1 RPKTMND
8 STKRVAIVG
17 SGPAAFYSAMELLRH
32 DDPMVSVDMLERLPT
47 PYGLVRGGVAPDHEK
62 IKSVTKI
69 FERAAGH
76 PRFRFFG
83 NVEFGKDIQ
92 RLELLEHYH
101 AVIYAFGSRTD
112 RHLNIIGETLQGSHA
127 ATEFVGWYNGHP
139 DYRHHQF
146 DLTSKRVAII
156 GMGNVAI
163 DCARILCQDPE
174 NLAKTDIAQH
184 ALEALRQSEVE
195 EVFLIGRRGP
205 VQAAFTP
212 AEARELLHLPKV
224 DAVMRASDLE
234 LDDHSKEELS
244 KASRNTKLNMEILQ
258 QIHDQGDRGNP
269 RKLHLCFLISPTKI
283 EGSEKVEGLE
293 LVHNEIVKE
302 GGVLRAKATDE
313 VMHLNVD
320 MVFRSIGYMGEAI
333 PGLPFDDRRGTIP
346 NDQGQLLDGVD
357 GKLLNQEYTAG
368 WIKRGPSGVIG
379 TNKQD
384 AMETVS
390 RLKKNWQTSQTTQP
404 KLVQHDLLDLLKE
417 KKIQFVSF
425 EDWKKLDKFEIEQGQ
440 LIGKSRQKICEVE
453 EMLDLIQST

>member
-1 RPKTMND
+1 MND

-92 RLELLEHYH
+92 RIDLLQRYH

-112 RHLNIIGETLQGSHA
+112 RHLNIIGETLKGSHA

-184 ALEALRQSEVE
+184 ALEALRQSQVE

-212 AEARELLHLPKV
+212 AEVRELLHLPKV

-234 LDDHSKEELS
+234 LDEHSKEELS

-283 EGSEKVEGLE
+283 EGSERVEGLE

-302 GGVLRAKATDE
+302 GGVLKAKATDE
-313 VMHLNVD
+313 VMRLNVD
-320 MVFRSIGYMGEAI
+320 MVFRSIGYRGEAI

-346 NDQGQLLDGVD
+346 NDQGQLLDGVG

-390 RLKKNWQTSQTTQP
+390 RLKQNWQTSQTPSP
-404 KLVQHDLLDLLKE
+404 KLVQDDLLNLLKQ

-425 EDWKKLDKFEIEQGQ
+425 EDWKKLDKFELEQGH
-440 LIGKSRQKICEVE
+440 LNGKSRQKICEVE
-453 EMLDLIQST
+453 EMLDLIQNT

>member
-1 RPKTMND
+1 MND

-47 PYGLVRGGVAPDHEK
+47 PYGLVRNGVAPDHEK

-69 FERAAGH
+69 FERAAEH

-92 RLELLEHYH
+92 RIELLQHFH
-101 AVIYAFGSRTD
+101 AVIYAYGSSTD
-112 RHLNIIGETLQGSHA
+112 RHLNIIGETLKGSHA

-139 DYRHHQF
+139 DYRYHQF

-184 ALEALRQSEVE
+184 ALEALRQSKVE

-212 AEARELLHLPKV
+212 AEVRELLHLPKV
-224 DAVMRASDLE
+224 DALMRASDLE

-283 EGSEKVEGLE
+283 EGTKRVEGLD

-302 GGVLRAKATDE
+302 GGVLKAKATDE
-313 VMHLNVD
+313 VMRLNVD
-320 MVFRSIGYMGEAI
+320 MVLRSIGYMGEAI
-333 PGLPFDDRRGTIP
+333 SGLPFDDRRGTIP
-346 NDQGQLLDGVD
+346 NDQGQLLDSVD
-357 GKLLNQEYTAG
+357 GKLLEQEYTAG

-384 AMETVS
+384 ALETVN
-390 RLKKNWQTSQTTQP
+390 RLKQNWQTIQTPEP
-404 KLVQHDLLDLLKE
+404 KLVQVDLVDLFE
-417 KKIQFVSF
+417 DKKINFVSF
-425 EDWKKLDKFEIEQGQ
+425 DDWKKLDKFEVKQGQ
-440 LIGKSRQKICEVE
+440 PYAKTRQKICEVQ

>member
-1 RPKTMND
+1 MND
-8 STKRVAIVG
+8 SAKRVAIVG

-76 PRFRFFG
+76 SRFRFFG

-92 RLELLEHYH
+92 RLDLLQRYH

-212 AEARELLHLPKV
+212 AEVRELLHLPKV

-234 LDDHSKEELS
+234 LDEHSKEELS

-283 EGSEKVEGLE
+283 EGSERVKGLE

-333 PGLPFDDRRGTIP
+333 PGLPFDDRRGTLP
-346 NDQGQLLDGVD
+346 NDQGQLLDGVG

-384 AMETVS
+384 ATETVS
-390 RLKKNWQTSQTTQP
+390 RLKKNWQTSPTPQP
-404 KLVQHDLLDLLKE
+404 KLVQHDLQDLLEE
-417 KKIQFVSF
+417 KQIQFVSF
-425 EDWKKLDKFEIEQGQ
+425 EGWKKLDKIEIEQGQ
-440 LIGKSRQKICEVE
+440 QNGKSRHKICEVP
-453 EMLDLIQST
+453 EMLDLIRST

>member
-1 RPKTMND
+1 MND
-8 STKRVAIVG
+8 SAKRVAIVG

-83 NVEFGKDIQ
+83 NVEFGIDIQ

-112 RHLNIIGETLQGSHA
+112 RHLNIIGETLPGSHA

-212 AEARELLHLPKV
+212 AEVRELLHLPKV

-234 LDDHSKEELS
+234 LDDYSKEELS
-244 KASRNTKLNMEILQ
+244 KASRNTKLNLEILQ

-333 PGLPFDDRRGTIP
+333 PGLPFDDRRGTLP

-384 AMETVS
+384 ATETVS
-390 RLKKNWQTSQTTQP
+390 RLKKNWQTSPTPQP
-404 KLVQHDLLDLLKE
+404 KLVQHDLLDLLKK

-425 EDWKKLDKFEIEQGQ
+425 EDWKKLDKYEIEQGQ
-440 LIGKSRQKICEVE
+440 QNGKSRHKICEVQ
-453 EMLDLIQST
+453 EMLDLIRRT

>member
-1 RPKTMND
+1 MND
-8 STKRVAIVG
+8 SAKRVAIVG

-112 RHLNIIGETLQGSHA
+112 RHLNIIGETLPGSHA

-174 NLAKTDIAQH
+174 NLAKTDIAKH

-212 AEARELLHLPKV
+212 AEVRELLHLPKV

-258 QIHDQGDRGNP
+258 QIHDQGDRGNL

-333 PGLPFDDRRGTIP
+333 PGLPFDDRRGTLP

-384 AMETVS
+384 AAETVS
-390 RLKKNWQTSQTTQP
+390 RLKKNWQTSPTPQP
-404 KLVQHDLLDLLKE
+404 KLVQHDLLDLLKK

-425 EDWKKLDKFEIEQGQ
+425 EDWKKLDRFEIEQGQ
-440 LIGKSRQKICEVE
+440 QNGKSRHKICEVQ
-453 EMLDLIQST
+453 EMLDLIRSS

>member
-1 RPKTMND
+1 MND
-8 STKRVAIVG
+8 SAKRVAIVG

-112 RHLNIIGETLQGSHA
+112 RHLNIIGETLPGSHA

-212 AEARELLHLPKV
+212 AEVRELLHLPKV

-333 PGLPFDDRRGTIP
+333 PGLPFDDRRGTLP

-384 AMETVS
+384 ATETVS
-390 RLKKNWQTSQTTQP
+390 RLKKNWQTSPTPQP
-404 KLVQHDLLDLLKE
+404 KLVQHDLLDLLKK

-425 EDWKKLDKFEIEQGQ
+425 EDWKKLDKFEIEQGRQ
-440 LIGKSRQKICEVE
+440 NGKSRHKICEVQ
-453 EMLDLIQST
+453 EMLDLIRRT

>member
-1 RPKTMND
+1 MND
-8 STKRVAIVG
+8 SAKRVAIVG

-112 RHLNIIGETLQGSHA
+112 RHLNIIGETLPGSHA

-212 AEARELLHLPKV
+212 AEVRELLHLPKV

-234 LDDHSKEELS
+234 LDDYSKEELS
-244 KASRNTKLNMEILQ
+244 KASRNTKLNLEILQ

-333 PGLPFDDRRGTIP
+333 PGLPFDDRRGTLP

-384 AMETVS
+384 ATETVS
-390 RLKKNWQTSQTTQP
+390 RLKKNWQTSPTPQP
-404 KLVQHDLLDLLKE
+404 KLVQHDLLDFLKK

-425 EDWKKLDKFEIEQGQ
+425 EDWKKLDKFEIEQGRQ
-440 LIGKSRQKICEVE
+440 NGKSRQKICEVQ
-453 EMLDLIQST
+453 EMLDLIRRT

>member
-1 RPKTMND
+1 MND

-92 RLELLEHYH
+92 RLDLLQRYH

-112 RHLNIIGETLQGSHA
+112 RHLNIIGETLKGSHA

-184 ALEALRQSEVE
+184 ALEALRQSQVE

-212 AEARELLHLPKV
+212 AEVRELLHLPKV

-234 LDDHSKEELS
+234 LDEHSKEELS

-283 EGSEKVEGLE
+283 EGSERVEGLE

-302 GGVLRAKATDE
+302 GGVLKAKATDE

-320 MVFRSIGYMGEAI
+320 MVFRSIGYRGEAI

-390 RLKKNWQTSQTTQP
+390 RLKQNWQTSQTLQP
-404 KLVQHDLLDLLKE
+404 KLVQHDLLDLLKQ

-425 EDWKKLDKFEIEQGQ
+425 EDWKKLDKFELEQGQ
-440 LIGKSRQKICEVE
+440 LNGKSRQKICEVE

>member
-1 RPKTMND
+1 
-8 STKRVAIVG
+8 
-17 SGPAAFYSAMELLRH
+17 
-32 DDPMVSVDMLERLPT
+32 
-47 PYGLVRGGVAPDHEK
+47 
-62 IKSVTKI
+62 
-69 FERAAGH
+69 
-76 PRFRFFG
+76 
-83 NVEFGKDIQ
+83 
-92 RLELLEHYH
+92 
-101 AVIYAFGSRTD
+101 
-112 RHLNIIGETLQGSHA
+112 
-127 ATEFVGWYNGHP
+127 
-139 DYRHHQF
+139 
-146 DLTSKRVAII
+146 
-156 GMGNVAI
+156 
-163 DCARILCQDPE
+163 
-174 NLAKTDIAQH
+174 
-184 ALEALRQSEVE
+184 
-195 EVFLIGRRGP
+195 
-205 VQAAFTP
+205 
-212 AEARELLHLPKV
+212 
-224 DAVMRASDLE
+224 MRASDLE

-333 PGLPFDDRRGTIP
+333 PGLPFDDRRGTLP

-384 AMETVS
+384 ATETVS
-390 RLKKNWQTSQTTQP
+390 RLKKNWQTSPTPQP
-404 KLVQHDLLDLLKE
+404 KLVQHDLLDLLKK

-440 LIGKSRQKICEVE
+440 QNGKSRHKICEVQ
-453 EMLDLIQST
+453 EMLDLIRRT

>member
-1 RPKTMND
+1 MND
-8 STKRVAIVG
+8 SAKRVAIVG

-92 RLELLEHYH
+92 RLDLLQRYH

-212 AEARELLHLPKV
+212 AEVRELLHLPKV

-234 LDDHSKEELS
+234 LDEHSKEELY

-283 EGSEKVEGLE
+283 EGSERVKGLE

-333 PGLPFDDRRGTIP
+333 PGLPFDDRRGTLP
-346 NDQGQLLDGVD
+346 NDQGQLLDGVG

-384 AMETVS
+384 ATETVS
-390 RLKKNWQTSQTTQP
+390 RLKKNWQTSPTPQP

-417 KKIQFVSF
+417 KKSQFVSF
-425 EDWKKLDKFEIEQGQ
+425 EDWKKLDKFEVELGQ
-440 LIGKSRQKICEVE
+440 QNGKSRHKICEVP
-453 EMLDLIQST
+453 EMLDLIRST

>member
-1 RPKTMND
+1 MND
-8 STKRVAIVG
+8 SAKRVAIVG

-83 NVEFGKDIQ
+83 NVEFGKDIE

-212 AEARELLHLPKV
+212 AEVRELLHLPKV

-234 LDDHSKEELS
+234 LDDHSKKELS

-283 EGSEKVEGLE
+283 EGSERVKGLE

-333 PGLPFDDRRGTIP
+333 PGLPFDDRRGTLP

-384 AMETVS
+384 ATETVS
-390 RLKKNWQTSQTTQP
+390 RLKKNWQTSPTPQP

-417 KKIQFVSF
+417 KKSQFVSF
-425 EDWKKLDKFEIEQGQ
+425 EDWKKLDKFEVELGQ
-440 LIGKSRQKICEVE
+440 QNGKSRHKICEVP
-453 EMLDLIQST
+453 EMLDLIRST

>member
-1 RPKTMND
+1 
-8 STKRVAIVG
+8 
-17 SGPAAFYSAMELLRH
+17 
-32 DDPMVSVDMLERLPT
+32 MLERLPT

-112 RHLNIIGETLQGSHA
+112 RHLNIIGETLPGSHA

-212 AEARELLHLPKV
+212 AEVRELLHLPKV

-333 PGLPFDDRRGTIP
+333 PGLPFDDRRGTLP

-384 AMETVS
+384 ATETVS
-390 RLKKNWQTSQTTQP
+390 RLKKNWQTSPTPQP
-404 KLVQHDLLDLLKE
+404 KLVQHDLLDLLKK

-440 LIGKSRQKICEVE
+440 QNGKSRHKICEVQ
-453 EMLDLIQST
+453 EMLDLIRRT

>member
-1 RPKTMND
+1 MND
-8 STKRVAIVG
+8 SAKRVAIVG

-92 RLELLEHYH
+92 RLDLLQRYH

-212 AEARELLHLPKV
+212 AEVRELLHLPKV

-234 LDDHSKEELS
+234 LDEHSKEELS

-283 EGSEKVEGLE
+283 EGSERVKGLE

-333 PGLPFDDRRGTIP
+333 PGLPFDDRRGTLP
-346 NDQGQLLDGVD
+346 NDQGQLLDGVG

-384 AMETVS
+384 ATETVS
-390 RLKKNWQTSQTTQP
+390 RLKKNWQTSPTPQP

-417 KKIQFVSF
+417 KKSQFVSF
-425 EDWKKLDKFEIEQGQ
+425 EDWKKLDKFEVELGQ
-440 LIGKSRQKICEVE
+440 QNGKSRHKICEVP
-453 EMLDLIQST
+453 EMLDLIRRT

>member
-1 RPKTMND
+1 MND
-8 STKRVAIVG
+8 SAKRVAIVG

-112 RHLNIIGETLQGSHA
+112 RHLNIIGETLPGSHA

-212 AEARELLHLPKV
+212 AEVRELLHLPKV

-333 PGLPFDDRRGTIP
+333 PGLPFDDRRGTLP

-384 AMETVS
+384 ATETVS
-390 RLKKNWQTSQTTQP
+390 RLKKNWQTSPTPQP
-404 KLVQHDLLDLLKE
+404 KLVQHDLLELLKK

-440 LIGKSRQKICEVE
+440 QNGKSRHKICEVQ
-453 EMLDLIQST
+453 EMLDLIRRT

>member
-1 RPKTMND
+1 MND
-8 STKRVAIVG
+8 SAKRVAIVG
-17 SGPAAFYSAMELLRH
+17 SGPAAFYSAIELLRH

-83 NVEFGKDIQ
+83 NVEFGIDIQ

-112 RHLNIIGETLQGSHA
+112 RHLNIIGETLPGSHA

-212 AEARELLHLPKV
+212 AEVRELLHLPKV

-283 EGSEKVEGLE
+283 EGSERVKGLE

-333 PGLPFDDRRGTIP
+333 PGLPFDDRRGTLP
-346 NDQGQLLDGVD
+346 NDQGQLLDGVG

-384 AMETVS
+384 ATETVS
-390 RLKKNWQTSQTTQP
+390 RLKKNWQTSPTPQP
-404 KLVQHDLLDLLKE
+404 KLVQHDLQDLLEE
-417 KKIQFVSF
+417 KQIQFVSF
-425 EDWKKLDKFEIEQGQ
+425 EGWKKLDKIEIEQGQ
-440 LIGKSRQKICEVE
+440 QNGKSRHKICEVQ
-453 EMLDLIQST
+453 EMLDLIRRT

>member
-1 RPKTMND
+1 MND
-8 STKRVAIVG
+8 SAKRVAIVG

-112 RHLNIIGETLQGSHA
+112 RHLNIIGETLPGSHA

-212 AEARELLHLPKV
+212 AEVRELLHLPKV

-333 PGLPFDDRRGTIP
+333 PGLPFDDRRGTLP

-384 AMETVS
+384 ATETVS
-390 RLKKNWQTSQTTQP
+390 RLKKNWQTSPTPQP
-404 KLVQHDLLDLLKE
+404 KLVQHDLLDLLKK
-417 KKIQFVSF
+417 KKIEFVSF

-440 LIGKSRQKICEVE
+440 QNGKSRHKICEVQ
-453 EMLDLIQST
+453 EMLDLIRRT

>member
-1 RPKTMND
+1 MND
-8 STKRVAIVG
+8 SAKRVAIVG

-83 NVEFGKDIQ
+83 NVEFGKDIKRLDLLQ
-92 RLELLEHYH
+92 RYH

-212 AEARELLHLPKV
+212 AEVRELLHLPKV

-234 LDDHSKEELS
+234 LDEHSKEELS

-283 EGSEKVEGLE
+283 EGSERVKGLE

-333 PGLPFDDRRGTIP
+333 PGLPFDDRRGTLP
-346 NDQGQLLDGVD
+346 NDQGQLLDGVG

-384 AMETVS
+384 ATETVS
-390 RLKKNWQTSQTTQP
+390 RLKKNWQTSPTPQP
-404 KLVQHDLLDLLKE
+404 KLVQHDLLDLLKK

-425 EDWKKLDKFEIEQGQ
+425 EDWKKLDKFEIEQGRQ
-440 LIGKSRQKICEVE
+440 NGKSRHKICEVQ
-453 EMLDLIQST
+453 EMLDLIRRT

>member
-1 RPKTMND
+1 MND
-8 STKRVAIVG
+8 SAKRVAIVG

-76 PRFRFFG
+76 SRFRFFG

-92 RLELLEHYH
+92 RLDLLQRYH

-212 AEARELLHLPKV
+212 AEVRELLHLPKV

-234 LDDHSKEELS
+234 LDEHSKEELS

-283 EGSEKVEGLE
+283 EGSERVKGLE

-333 PGLPFDDRRGTIP
+333 PGLPFDDRRGTLP
-346 NDQGQLLDGVD
+346 NDQGQLLDGVG

-384 AMETVS
+384 ATETVS
-390 RLKKNWQTSQTTQP
+390 RLKKNWQTSPTPHP

-417 KKIQFVSF
+417 KKSQFVSF
-425 EDWKKLDKFEIEQGQ
+425 EDWKKLDKFEVELGQ
-440 LIGKSRQKICEVE
+440 QNGKSRHKICEVP
-453 EMLDLIQST
+453 EMLDLIRST

>member
-1 RPKTMND
+1 MND
-8 STKRVAIVG
+8 SAKRVAIVG

-32 DDPMVSVDMLERLPT
+32 DDPTVSVDMLERLPT

-92 RLELLEHYH
+92 RLDLLQRYH

-139 DYRHHQF
+139 DYCHHQF

-212 AEARELLHLPKV
+212 AEVRELLHLPKA

-234 LDDHSKEELS
+234 LDEHSKEELS

-283 EGSEKVEGLE
+283 EGSERVKGLE

-302 GGVLRAKATDE
+302 GGILRAKATDE

-333 PGLPFDDRRGTIP
+333 PGLPFDDRRGTLP

-384 AMETVS
+384 ATETVS
-390 RLKKNWQTSQTTQP
+390 RLKKNWQTSPTPQP
-404 KLVQHDLLDLLKE
+404 KLVQHDLQDLLE
-417 KKIQFVSF
+417 KKQIQFVSF
-425 EDWKKLDKFEIEQGQ
+425 EDWKKLDKIEIEQGQ
-440 LIGKSRQKICEVE
+440 QNGKSRHKICEVQ

>member
-1 RPKTMND
+1 MND
-8 STKRVAIVG
+8 SAKRVAIVG

-92 RLELLEHYH
+92 RLDLLQRYH

-212 AEARELLHLPKV
+212 AEVRELLHLPKV

-234 LDDHSKEELS
+234 LDEHSKEELS

-283 EGSEKVEGLE
+283 EGSERVKGLE

-333 PGLPFDDRRGTIP
+333 PGLPFDDRRGTLP
-346 NDQGQLLDGVD
+346 NDQGQLLDGVG

-384 AMETVS
+384 ATETVS
-390 RLKKNWQTSQTTQP
+390 RLKKNWQTSPTPQP

-417 KKIQFVSF
+417 KKSQFVSF
-425 EDWKKLDKFEIEQGQ
+425 EDWKKLDKFEVELGQ
-440 LIGKSRQKICEVE
+440 QNGKSRHKICEVQ

>member
-1 RPKTMND
+1 MND
-8 STKRVAIVG
+8 SAKRVAIVG

-112 RHLNIIGETLQGSHA
+112 RHLNIIGETLPGSHA

-212 AEARELLHLPKV
+212 AEVRELLHLPKV

-333 PGLPFDDRRGTIP
+333 PGLPFDDRRGTLP

-384 AMETVS
+384 AAETVS
-390 RLKKNWQTSQTTQP
+390 RLKKNWQTSPTPQP
-404 KLVQHDLLDLLKE
+404 KLVQHDLLDLLKK

-425 EDWKKLDKFEIEQGQ
+425 EDWKKLDKFEIEQGRQ
-440 LIGKSRQKICEVE
+440 NGKSRHKICEVQ
-453 EMLDLIQST
+453 EMLDLIRRT

>member
-1 RPKTMND
+1 MND
-8 STKRVAIVG
+8 SAKRVAIVG

-92 RLELLEHYH
+92 RLDLLQRYH

-184 ALEALRQSEVE
+184 ALEALRQSKVE

-212 AEARELLHLPKV
+212 AEVRELLHLPKV

-234 LDDHSKEELS
+234 LDEHSKEELS

-283 EGSEKVEGLE
+283 EGSERVKGLE

-333 PGLPFDDRRGTIP
+333 PGLPFDDRRGTLP
-346 NDQGQLLDGVD
+346 NDQGQLLDGVG

-384 AMETVS
+384 ATETVS
-390 RLKKNWQTSQTTQP
+390 RLKKNWQTSPPPQP

-417 KKIQFVSF
+417 KKSQFVSF
-425 EDWKKLDKFEIEQGQ
+425 EDWKKLDKFEVELGQ
-440 LIGKSRQKICEVE
+440 QNGKSRHKICEVP
-453 EMLDLIQST
+453 EMLDLIRST

>member
-1 RPKTMND
+1 MND

-92 RLELLEHYH
+92 RIDLLQRYH

-112 RHLNIIGETLQGSHA
+112 RHLNIIGETLKGSHA

-184 ALEALRQSEVE
+184 ALEALRQSQVE

-212 AEARELLHLPKV
+212 AEVRELLHLPKV

-234 LDDHSKEELS
+234 LDEHSKEELS

-283 EGSEKVEGLE
+283 EGSERVEGLE

-302 GGVLRAKATDE
+302 GGVLKAKATDE

-320 MVFRSIGYMGEAI
+320 MVFRSIGYRGEAI
-333 PGLPFDDRRGTIP
+333 SGLPFDDRRGTIP

-390 RLKKNWQTSQTTQP
+390 RLKQNWQTSQTSQP
-404 KLVQHDLLDLLKE
+404 KLVQDDLLDLLKQ

-425 EDWKKLDKFEIEQGQ
+425 EDWKKLDKFELEQGQ

>member
-1 RPKTMND
+1 MND
-8 STKRVAIVG
+8 SAKRVAIVG

-76 PRFRFFG
+76 SRFRFFG

-92 RLELLEHYH
+92 RLDLLQRYH

-112 RHLNIIGETLQGSHA
+112 RHLNIVGETLQGSHA

-139 DYRHHQF
+139 DYRHYQF

-212 AEARELLHLPKV
+212 AEVRELLHLPKV

-234 LDDHSKEELS
+234 LDEHSKEELS

-313 VMHLNVD
+313 VMHLDVD
-320 MVFRSIGYMGEAI
+320 MIFRSIGYMGEAI
-333 PGLPFDDRRGTIP
+333 PGLPFDDRRGTLP

-384 AMETVS
+384 ATETVS
-390 RLKKNWQTSQTTQP
+390 RLKKNWQTSPTPQP
-404 KLVQHDLLDLLKE
+404 KLVQHDLLDLLKK

-440 LIGKSRQKICEVE
+440 QNGKSRHKICEVQ
-453 EMLDLIQST
+453 EMLDLIRRT

>member
-1 RPKTMND
+1 MND

-92 RLELLEHYH
+92 RLDLLQRYH

-112 RHLNIIGETLQGSHA
+112 RHLNIIGETLKGSHA

-184 ALEALRQSEVE
+184 ALEALRQSQVE

-212 AEARELLHLPKV
+212 AEVRELLHLPKV

-283 EGSEKVEGLE
+283 EGSERVEGLE

-302 GGVLRAKATDE
+302 GGVLKAKATDE

-320 MVFRSIGYMGEAI
+320 MVFRSIGYRGEAI
-333 PGLPFDDRRGTIP
+333 SGLPFDDRRGTIP

-390 RLKKNWQTSQTTQP
+390 RLKQNWQTSQTLQP
-404 KLVQHDLLDLLKE
+404 KLVQDDLLDLLKQ

-425 EDWKKLDKFEIEQGQ
+425 EDWKKLDKFELEQGH
-440 LIGKSRQKICEVE
+440 LNGKSRQKICEVQ
-453 EMLDLIQST
+453 EMLDLVRST

>member
-1 RPKTMND
+1 MND
-8 STKRVAIVG
+8 SAKRVAIVG

-92 RLELLEHYH
+92 RLDLLQRYH

-212 AEARELLHLPKV
+212 AEVRELLHLPKV

-234 LDDHSKEELS
+234 LDEHSKEELS

-283 EGSEKVEGLE
+283 EGSERVKGLE

-333 PGLPFDDRRGTIP
+333 PGLPFDDRRGTLP
-346 NDQGQLLDGVD
+346 NDQGQLLDGVG

-384 AMETVS
+384 ATETVS
-390 RLKKNWQTSQTTQP
+390 RLKKNWQTSPTPQP
-404 KLVQHDLLDLLKE
+404 KLVQHDLRDLLEE
-417 KKIQFVSF
+417 KKSQFVSF
-425 EDWKKLDKFEIEQGQ
+425 EDWKKLDKFEVELGQ
-440 LIGKSRQKICEVE
+440 QNGKSRHKICEVP
-453 EMLDLIQST
+453 EMLDLIRST

>member
-1 RPKTMND
+1 MND
-8 STKRVAIVG
+8 SAKRVAIVG

-92 RLELLEHYH
+92 RLDLLQRYH

-212 AEARELLHLPKV
+212 AEVRELLHLPKV

-244 KASRNTKLNMEILQ
+244 KASRNTKLNLEILQ

-333 PGLPFDDRRGTIP
+333 PGLPFDDRRGTLP

-384 AMETVS
+384 ATETVS
-390 RLKKNWQTSQTTQP
+390 RLKKNWQTSPTPQP
-404 KLVQHDLLDLLKE
+404 KLVQHDLLDLLKK

-440 LIGKSRQKICEVE
+440 QNGKSRHKICEVQ
-453 EMLDLIQST
+453 EMLDLIRRT

>member
-1 RPKTMND
+1 MND

-92 RLELLEHYH
+92 RIDLLQRYH

-112 RHLNIIGETLQGSHA
+112 RHLNIIGETLKGSHA

-184 ALEALRQSEVE
+184 ALEALRQSQVE

-212 AEARELLHLPKV
+212 AEVRELLHLPKV

-234 LDDHSKEELS
+234 LDEHSKEELS

-283 EGSEKVEGLE
+283 EGSERVEGLE

-302 GGVLRAKATDE
+302 GGVLKAKATDE

-320 MVFRSIGYMGEAI
+320 MVFRSIGYRGEAI

-390 RLKKNWQTSQTTQP
+390 RLKQNWQTSQTSQP
-404 KLVQHDLLDLLKE
+404 KLVQDDLLDLLKQ

-425 EDWKKLDKFEIEQGQ
+425 EDWKKLDKFELEQGQ

>member
-1 RPKTMND
+1 MND
-8 STKRVAIVG
+8 SAKRVAIVG

-112 RHLNIIGETLQGSHA
+112 RHLNIIGETLPGSHA

-184 ALEALRQSEVE
+184 ALEVLRQSEVE

-212 AEARELLHLPKV
+212 AEVRELLHLPKV

-333 PGLPFDDRRGTIP
+333 PGLPFDDRRGTLP

-384 AMETVS
+384 ATETVS
-390 RLKKNWQTSQTTQP
+390 RLKKNWQTSPTPQP
-404 KLVQHDLLDLLKE
+404 KLVQHDLLDLLKK

-440 LIGKSRQKICEVE
+440 QNGKSRHKICEVQ
-453 EMLDLIQST
+453 EMLDLIRRT

>member
-1 RPKTMND
+1 MND
-8 STKRVAIVG
+8 SAKRVAIVG

-32 DDPMVSVDMLERLPT
+32 DDPMVLVDMLERLPT

-112 RHLNIIGETLQGSHA
+112 RHLNIIGETLPGSHA

-212 AEARELLHLPKV
+212 AEVRELLHLPKV

-244 KASRNTKLNMEILQ
+244 KASRNTKLNLEILQ

-333 PGLPFDDRRGTIP
+333 PGLPFDDRRGTLP

-384 AMETVS
+384 ATETVS
-390 RLKKNWQTSQTTQP
+390 RLKKNWQTSPTPQP
-404 KLVQHDLLDLLKE
+404 KLVQHDLQDLLEE
-417 KKIQFVSF
+417 KQIQFVSF
-425 EDWKKLDKFEIEQGQ
+425 EGWKKLDKIEIEQGQ
-440 LIGKSRQKICEVE
+440 QNGKSRHKICEVP
-453 EMLDLIQST
+453 EMLDLIRST

>member
-1 RPKTMND
+1 MND
-8 STKRVAIVG
+8 SAKRVAIVG

-92 RLELLEHYH
+92 RLDLLQRYH

-163 DCARILCQDPE
+163 DCARILCQNPE

-212 AEARELLHLPKV
+212 AEVRELLHLPKV

-234 LDDHSKEELS
+234 LDEHSKEELS

-283 EGSEKVEGLE
+283 EGSERVKGLE

-333 PGLPFDDRRGTIP
+333 PGLPFDDRRGTLP
-346 NDQGQLLDGVD
+346 NDQGQLLDGVG

-384 AMETVS
+384 ATETVS
-390 RLKKNWQTSQTTQP
+390 RLKKNWQTSPTPQP

-417 KKIQFVSF
+417 KKSQFVSF
-425 EDWKKLDKFEIEQGQ
+425 EDWKKLDKFEVELGQ
-440 LIGKSRQKICEVE
+440 QNGKSRHKICEVP
-453 EMLDLIQST
+453 EMLDLIRST

>member
-1 RPKTMND
+1 MKD

-32 DDPMVSVDMLERLPT
+32 DDPMVFVDMLERLPT

-62 IKSVTKI
+62 IKSVIKI
-69 FERAAGH
+69 FERTAGH

-83 NVEFGKDIQ
+83 NVEFGKDIN
-92 RLELLEHYH
+92 RLELLQRYH
-101 AVIYAFGSRTD
+101 AVIYAFGSRLD
-112 RHLNIIGETLQGSHA
+112 RHLNIIGETLQGIHS

-139 DYRHHQF
+139 DYRHYQF

-163 DCARILCQDPE
+163 DCARILCQDPR
-174 NLAKTDIAQH
+174 NLAKTDIAEH
-184 ALEALRQSEVE
+184 ALEALQQSKIE

-212 AEARELLHLPKV
+212 AEVRELLHLPKV
-224 DAVMRASDLE
+224 DVVMRGSDLE

-244 KASRNTKLNMEILQ
+244 KASRNIQLNLQILR

-283 EGSEKVEGLE
+283 KGSDRVESIE

-302 GGVLRAKATDE
+302 GGILKAKATDE

-333 PGLPFDDRRGTIP
+333 LGLPFDDRKGTIP
-346 NDQGQLLDGVD
+346 NDHGQLLDGVD
-357 GKLLNQEYTAG
+357 GKLLKQEYTAG

-379 TNKQD
+379 SNKQD
-384 AMETVS
+384 AMETIN
-390 RLKKNWQTSQTTQP
+390 RLKQNWETSDIQEP
-404 KLVQHDLLDLLKE
+404 KLAQEKLIDFLKQ

-440 LIGKSRQKICEVE
+440 RNGKSRQKICEVQ
-453 EMLDLIQST
+453 EMLDLIQSA